1 MSVGPLAAVAVSD
14 GERLARF
21 VLTERYVSKKDGKV
35 KPEALRPYPWAELSV
50 SRHRD
55 LTVDELWQLGRGV
68 AEERSKKEGRAFP
81 LIGRAD
87 FSACAARDQNLEAIP
102 DEPPLNHANVIDW
115 PAEKS
120 AQMSLAQEI
129 VARSDFIRHEPAAT

>member
-1 MSVGPLAAVAVSD
+1 MSKGPLAAVPVED

-21 VLTERYVSKKDGKV
+21 VFTERYVSKKDGKV

-50 SRHRD
+50 SRHCD
-55 LTVDELWQLGRGV
+55 LTPDELWQLGRDV
-68 AEERSKKEGRAFP
+68 AEERSKKEGRVFP

-87 FSACAARDQNLEAIP
+87 FLARAARDQKLEVVP
-102 DEPPLNHANVIDW
+102 DEPPRNHANIIDW

-120 AQMSLAQEI
+120 AQMSLAQLI
-129 VARSDFIRHEPAAT
+129 VARSDFVRHS